1 MLEANLETA
10 RGRLAVK
17 SKQLEEAVPHYE
29 RAIALLEL
37 AGAVNNDPEMQL
49 APVYQQLGRQADA
62 DTLLAKIAKQ
72 MPSRKDPVA
81 AQPMKALDALQQ
93 CNIVNMKSADLA
105 KMRDQCQR
113 ALGTIE
119 SEFGI
124 GSQLAAMPHGVVAL
138 TSELLDDWAAARAEY
153 LLEAKIF
160 ETLGG
165 TDKLAEALEGAGRTS
180 YELHDYI
187 AAADYYKHCS
197 DVLQKAAKSIAESS
211 GVFCR
216 SGHGRSL
223 VAAGQVDDGIA
234 DLEWALPRF
243 EIMPDPPKNAIARAR
258 LALADGL
265 WQRNHEGDR
274 AAARVMAAKAKE
286 AAIAN
291 RTGLSGDDG
300 MNPTYKRR
308 ADTILAAVESW
319 IASHRR

>member
-1 MLEANLETA
+1 
-10 RGRLAVK
+10 V
-17 SKQLEEAVPHYE
+17 
-29 RAIALLEL
+29 ALLEL

-49 APVYQQLGRQADA
+49 APVYQRLGRQADA
-62 DTLLAKIAKQ
+62 EAILAKIAKQ
-72 MPSRKDPVA
+72 MPSRKDPIA

-93 CNIVNMKSADLA
+93 CNIVNAKSADLS
-105 KMRDQCQR
+105 KLRDQCRR

-124 GSQLAAMPHGVVAL
+124 GSQLAALPHGVIAL
-138 TSELLDDWAAARAEY
+138 TSELLDDWAPARAEY

-187 AAADYYKHCS
+187 SAADYYKHCS
-197 DVLQKAAKSIAESS
+197 DVLQKASKAAAESS
-211 GVFCR
+211 TVFCR

-223 VAAGQVDDGIA
+223 VGAGQVDDGIA

-243 EIMPDPPKNAIARAR
+243 EIMPDAPNNAIARAR

-265 WQRNHEGDR
+265 WQRDHEGDR
-274 AAARVMAAKAKE
+274 AAARVMAAKAKQ
-286 AAIAN
+286 AAVAY
-291 RTGLSGDDG
+291 RTGLNGDEG
-300 MNPTYKRR
+300 LNPTYKRR
-308 ADTILAAVESW
+308 ADTIVAAVESW
-319 IASHRR
+319 IASHRK